1 MIAVRPVVGIDML
14 KEQKKTFSQQVKHD
28 KDMCDYY
35 ARRREIMFNM
45 PFGKE
50 RRSAILKYLSDQS
63 KDSAESYYGRIWIN
77 RRHCPILRYDAD
89 LQKLI
94 KSDEIVV
101 KNQRTNDHVKRQ
113 YVTMKD

>member
-28 KDMCDYY
+28 KDMHDYY

-50 RRSAILKYLSDQS
+50 RRTAILSYIRDHAISSD
-63 KDSAESYYGRIWIN
+63 SYYARIWIN
-77 RRHCPILRYDAD
+77 RRYCPVLKHDED
-89 LQKLI
+89 LKKLI
-94 KSDEIVV
+94 KSGEIVV

-113 YVTMKD
+113 YVTLAM